1 MDRRNALAVAA
12 VGVVVL
18 AAAAVAQVPSTAV
31 PVLGPDCTVT
41 EQGTTRG
48 LSVGEAR
55 ALTASGAAGAA
66 PALRVPASL
75 TCRSSRP
82 VPLAQVEGPSG
93 LTPRAERLRTEMEAV
108 FGPQPLGGFAPGGV
122 RDGHIEGSAHYEG
135 RALDVFFR
143 PVTPEG
149 TAQGWLL
156 AHWLVAH
163 AQELDVAVVIF
174 DRQIWSAGRSPQ
186 GWRAYE
192 HPSGDL
198 ENPVLAHEDHVHV
211 DVGR

>member
-12 VGVVVL
+12 VGVVLL

-41 EQGTTRG
+41 EAGQVRG

-55 ALTASGAAGAA
+55 ALTTAGTE
-66 PALRVPASL
+66 PALAEPASL
-75 TCRSSRP
+75 TCRASRP
-82 VPLAQVEGPSG
+82 VDLAEVEGPGG
-93 LTPRAERLRTEMEAV
+93 LTPRAERLRAEVEAA
-108 FGPQPLGGFAPGGV
+108 FGPQSLGGFAPGGV

-135 RALDVFFR
+135 RAVDVFFR
-143 PVTPEG
+143 PVTPENK
-149 TAQGWLL
+149 ARGWVL

-174 DRQIWSAGRSPQ
+174 DRRIWSAGQSSQ
-186 GWRAYE
+186 GWRTYE

-198 ENPVLAHEDHVHV
+198 ANPILAHEDHVHV